1 MNDSSDSNHCEP
13 TRRGHQSSR
22 DCRDINRR
30 IPSAFSQQR
39 TLLLALLVAVV
50 SSMHGLHAEEP
61 LCDRACLVALA
72 DQYLAALTAHDPSL
86 APIAPGAIQ
95 AQNQHRISNGEGLWK
110 SAGSFAKIRQYV
122 ADTQTGQVGV
132 QTILDEAGQQAIYA
146 VRLKIVN
153 HRITEAETLLT
164 HDGEGGPPFEP
175 EGFLIREAPY
185 IRSVPETIRSSREQL
200 LQTARTYWTLAT
212 TTHNAQGAPYM
223 VDCVHFQN
231 GVNTDWERELS
242 PSEAAAPDRN
252 APEAYDGRIWTCA
265 RELTLTTQPW
275 VKERAVRTLVDEERG
290 LVMTWNLVDVA
301 GRPGPDGKLP
311 APPKIGDPV
320 PPLPANAP
328 PGLSA
333 IGWATRGQP
342 QTLYHAEVM
351 RIVGGKIQREQV
363 FQRALAPNAESLY

>member
-1 MNDSSDSNHCEP
+1 
-13 TRRGHQSSR
+13 
-22 DCRDINRR
+22 
-30 IPSAFSQQR
+30 
-39 TLLLALLVAVV
+39 
-50 SSMHGLHAEEP
+50 
-61 LCDRACLVALA
+61 
-72 DQYLAALTAHDPSL
+72 
-86 APIAPGAIQ
+86 
-95 AQNQHRISNGEGLWK
+95 
-110 SAGSFAKIRQYV
+110 V

-132 QTILDEAGQQAIYA
+132 QTILDDAGQQAIYA
-146 VRLKIVN
+146 VRLKVVN

-185 IRSVPETIRSSREQL
+185 IRSVPAAIRSTREQL
-200 LQTARTYWTLAT
+200 LQAAQTYWTLAT
-212 TTHNAQGAPYM
+212 TTHNAEGAPYM
-223 VDCVHFQN
+223 VDCVHYQN

-242 PSEAAAPDRN
+242 PSEAAAPERN

-265 RELTLTTQPW
+265 RELSLTTQPW
-275 VKERAVRTLVDEERG
+275 IKERAARTLVDEERG

-333 IGWATRGQP
+333 IGWAMRGQP

-363 FQRALAPNAESLY
+363 FQRALAPNAESQF